1 MQCRT
6 RFAPSP
12 TGLLHVGN
20 AYSALLCQA
29 WAEKYSAELLLRIE
43 DIDRTRCRSEFADAI
58 IEDLRWLG
66 LTWQSPVRFQSRHL
80 QDYQQ
85 AIRTLKAMGLIYP
98 CFCTRKQIQQEI
110 MRMASAPHAEEIIAL
125 YPGTCRD
132 LPANEEYG
140 RMQHEPFAW
149 RLNIDKAMEL
159 VGEGISWRDGSGDV
173 HAVNIDHDIIIGR
186 KDIDFSYHL
195 AVVVDDALQNIS
207 HVIRGRD
214 MEDSTGIHRLLQKL
228 LGLSE
233 PVYLHHPLL
242 CDQSGERLAKRNRAT
257 TLKSLRQ
264 MGVDVLKLRNFL
276 YGEEPPRWP
285 FETENELEILNMLG
299 KAR

>member
-1 MQCRT
+1 MQYRT

-29 WAEKYSAELLLRIE
+29 WAEKYDAELLLRIE
-43 DIDRTRCRSEFADAI
+43 DIDHTRCRSEFADAI
-58 IEDLRWLG
+58 IEDLSWLG
-66 LTWQSPVRFQSRHL
+66 LNWQSPLRFQSQHL

-85 AIRTLKAMGLIYP
+85 AIRTLRETGLIYP
-98 CFCTRKQIQQEI
+98 CFCTRKLIQQELI
-110 MRMASAPHAEEIIAL
+110 RMASAPHAEDAIAL

-132 LPANEEYG
+132 LSANEQYG

-149 RLNIDKAMEL
+149 RLNIEKAMAL
-159 VGEGISWRDGSGDV
+159 VGEDISWRDGSGDV
-173 HAVNIDHDIIIGR
+173 HAGNIDHDIIIGR

-207 HVIRGRD
+207 HIIRGRD

-228 LGLSE
+228 LGLPE

-242 CDQSGERLAKRNRAT
+242 CNQSGERLAKRNAAT
-257 TLKSLRQ
+257 TLKGLRQ
-264 MGVDVLKLRNFL
+264 AGVDVFKLRDFL
-276 YGEEPPRWP
+276 SGADALCWP
-285 FETENELEILNMLG
+285 FEKGNEREILNMLG

>member
-1 MQCRT
+1 MQYRT

-29 WAEKYSAELLLRIE
+29 WAEKYHAELLLRIE
-43 DIDRTRCRSEFADAI
+43 DIDHTRCRSEFADAI
-58 IEDLRWLG
+58 IEDLSWLG
-66 LTWQSPVRFQSRHL
+66 LSWQSPVRFQSRHL

-85 AIRTLKAMGLIYP
+85 AIHTLREMEFIYP

-110 MRMASAPHAEEIIAL
+110 MRMASAPHAEEVITL

-132 LPANEEYG
+132 LSAHEQHD

-149 RLNIDKAMEL
+149 RLNIDKAMAF
-159 VGEGISWRDGSGDV
+159 VGEDISWQDGAGCV
-173 HAVNIDHDIIIGR
+173 HAANIDHDIIIGR

-207 HVIRGRD
+207 HIIRGQD
-214 MEDSTGIHRLLQKL
+214 LKDSIGIHRLLQKL

-242 CDQSGERLAKRNRAT
+242 CGQAGTRLAKRNTAT

-264 MGVDVLKLRNFL
+264 VGVDAFKLRDFL
-276 YGEEPPRWP
+276 SGMEALCWP
-285 FETENELEILNMLG
+285 FEEGDEREILNMLG
-299 KAR
+299 KTR